1 MQAHPQVVG
10 VQEQGCVALLNM
22 CCGTDAA
29 VAARKQRAVQA
40 GGPGAATAAM
50 QAHPDNAEVQ
60 QLAQSIID
68 HVRVDQAPG
77 RGNQV
82 IDLTD

>member
-1 MQAHPQVVG
+1 QAHPQVVG
-10 VQEQGCVALLNM
+10 VQEHGCGALVNM
-22 CCGTDAA
+22 CCGGDAA
-29 VAARKQRAVQA
+29 GLARKQRAVQA

-50 QAHPDNAEVQ
+50 QAHPDNTEVQ
-60 QLAQSIID
+60 RLAQSVID
-68 HVRVDQAPG
+68 HVRVDAAPG